1 MQESQARI
9 LIEKYRKGTLTDEE
23 RILLESWYLK
33 LAEETDLP
41 EENADRLSAAIENL
55 RPPAIPGRK
64 TPVRPLLK
72 WAAVAA
78 SVLVLISLVTVYR
91 LDHSEEAVVS
101 SDPLLKED
109 VLPGEHRAMLTLAN
123 GSSISLDK
131 VGPGV
136 LAKENNVSIV
146 KTGDGEIACNV
157 PVDSEKPAGKVSY
170 NKLETPKAGQ
180 YKVILPDGTRAWLN
194 AASSIRFPALF
205 PAGERVV
212 EISGEVYFEVARH
225 RKNGKNIPF
234 RVRSGAQTVEVLG
247 TVFNV
252 NSYADEETTKTT
264 LLEGSIRVID
274 NVHAGKTVVLKP
286 GQQTL
291 LSTKI
296 QGPADSPGLNIKEVN
311 TGSVVA
317 WKEGYFRFDGVG
329 LPELMRQL
337 SRWYDME
344 VVYETTVAD
353 HEFVGQIERNANL
366 SKVLRILEL
375 GGVKFRIEGKKIIVT
390 D

>member
-1 MQESQARI
+1 MRKSQARI

-23 RILLESWYLK
+23 RVLLESWYLK
-33 LAEETDLP
+33 LAEQAELA
-41 EENADRLSAAIENL
+41 EEDVERLGAAIEDL
-55 RPPAIPGRK
+55 QPPAIAKVK
-64 TPVRPLLK
+64 TPVKPLLK
-72 WAAVAA
+72 WTTVAA
-78 SVLVLISLVTVYR
+78 SVLILISMAIIYR
-91 LDHSEEAVVS
+91 PGHQQEAAIPA
-101 SDPLLKED
+101 DPGLEED
-109 VLPGEHRAMLTLAN
+109 VLPGQHRAMLTLAN
-123 GSSISLDK
+123 GSSIPLDK
-131 VGPGV
+131 VGPGILV
-136 LAKENNVSIV
+136 TENDVSIV
-146 KTGDGEIACNV
+146 KTGDGEITCNA
-157 PVDSEKPAGKVSY
+157 PVDSDMPAAKISY
-170 NKLETPKAGQ
+170 HKLQTPKAGQ

-194 AASSIRFPALF
+194 AASSIRFPAVF
-205 PAGERVV
+205 PAGERAV
-212 EISGEVYFEVARH
+212 EISGEVYFEVAKL
-225 RKNGKNIPF
+225 RKNGKNISF

-274 NVHAGKTVVLKP
+274 NADSGKNVVLKP

-291 LSTKI
+291 LSTKA
-296 QGPADSPGLNIKEVN
+296 QAPAGSPQLDIKEVD

-317 WKEGYFRFDGVG
+317 WKEGYFRFDGTG

-344 VVYETTVAD
+344 VTYETVVAD
-353 HEFVGQIERNANL
+353 HEFVGKIERNANL
-366 SKVLRILEL
+366 SKVLRILES

>member
-33 LAEETDLP
+33 LAEETELA
-41 EENADRLSAAIENL
+41 EENAGRLGAAIENL
-55 RPPAIPGRK
+55 GPPAIPERK

-78 SVLVLISLVTVYR
+78 SVLILVSLAIVYR
-91 LDHSEEAVVS
+91 PDHHEETVVS

-109 VLPGEHRAMLTLAN
+109 ALPGQHRATLTLAD
-123 GSSISLDK
+123 GSSIPLEK
-131 VGPGV
+131 TGPGV
-136 LAKENNVSIV
+136 LVKENRVSIV

-157 PVDSEKPAGKVSY
+157 AAGPGKPPGKVSY

-180 YKVILPDGTRAWLN
+180 YRVILPDGTRAWLN

-212 EISGEVYFEVARH
+212 EISGEVYFEVAKL
-225 RKNGKNIPF
+225 RKNGRNIPF
-234 RVRSGAQTVEVLG
+234 RVRSGVQTVEVLG

-252 NSYADEETTKTT
+252 NGYADEETTKTT

-274 NVHAGKTVVLKP
+274 NAHAGETVVLKP

-291 LSTKI
+291 LSAKI
-296 QGPADSPGLNIKEVN
+296 QGPADSPRLDIKEVD

-344 VVYETTVAD
+344 VVYETVVAD
-353 HEFVGQIERNANL
+353 HEFVGRIERDANL

-375 GGVKFRIEGKKIIVT
+375 GGVRFRIEGKKIIVT

>member
-9 LIEKYRKGTLTDEE
+9 LIEKYRNGTLTDEE

-33 LAEETDLP
+33 LAEQTDLT
-41 EENADRLSAAIENL
+41 EEDTKRLGNTIENL
-55 RPPAIPGRK
+55 RPPVISGRK
-64 TPVRPLLK
+64 TPVRQILK
-72 WAAVAA
+72 WSAVAA
-78 SVLVLISLVTVYR
+78 SVLILIALATIYRPVHRQEAAVTADV
-91 LDHSEEAVVS
+91 DMN
-101 SDPLLKED
+101 ED
-109 VLPGEHRAMLTLAN
+109 ALPGEHRAMLILAD
-123 GSSISLDK
+123 GSSIPLDK
-131 VGPGV
+131 VGRGV
-136 LAKENNVSIV
+136 LAQENNVSIV

-157 PVDSEKPAGKVSY
+157 PVDSEKPAGRVSY

-194 AASSIRFPALF
+194 AASSISFPALF
-205 PAGERVV
+205 PPGERVV
-212 EISGEVYFEVARH
+212 EISGEVYFEVAKL

-252 NSYADEETTKTT
+252 NSYTDEETTKTT

-274 NVHAGKTVVLKP
+274 NVHIEKTVVLKP

-291 LSTKI
+291 LSTKTRG
-296 QGPADSPGLNIKEVN
+296 QTGLPQLNIKEVD

-344 VVYETTVAD
+344 VIYETAVAD

-390 D
+390 N

>member
-9 LIEKYRKGTLTDEE
+9 LIEKHRKGTLTTEE

-33 LAEETDLP
+33 LAGETDLA
-41 EENADRLSAAIENL
+41 EGDADRLSAAIENL
-55 RPPAIPGRK
+55 RPPAISKRK
-64 TPVRPLLK
+64 TPVRPLLR
-72 WAAVAA
+72 WSAIAA
-78 SVLVLISLVTVYR
+78 SVLIVISLATVYR
-91 LDHSEEAVVS
+91 PDHRERADAS
-101 SDPLLKED
+101 SDSFVKED
-109 VLPGEHRAMLTLAN
+109 ALPGEHRAMLTLAN
-123 GSSISLDK
+123 GTSIPLDK
-131 VGPGV
+131 VGPGI

-157 PVDSEKPAGKVSY
+157 PVDSEKPAGRFSY

-194 AASSIRFPALF
+194 AASSIKFPALF
-205 PAGERVV
+205 PPGERVV
-212 EISGEVYFEVARH
+212 EINGEVYFEVAKLS
-225 RKNGKNIPF
+225 KNGKNIPF

-296 QGPADSPGLNIKEVN
+296 EGPAHATQLDIKDVD

-317 WKEGYFRFDGVG
+317 WKEGYFRFDGIG

-344 VVYETTVAD
+344 VFYETVVAD